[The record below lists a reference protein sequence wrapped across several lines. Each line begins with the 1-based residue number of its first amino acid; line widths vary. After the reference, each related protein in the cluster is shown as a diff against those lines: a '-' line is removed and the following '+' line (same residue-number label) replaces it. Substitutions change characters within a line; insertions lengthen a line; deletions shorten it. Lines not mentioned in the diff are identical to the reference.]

1 LISQVCKLKQ
11 VKTLQNAPR
20 RNANNKLQSL
30 LKVKEKEKEQ
40 MATRQADVQ
49 GMVTVRIEMLQVA
62 LYFVVSG
69 RRIRKRTSKAG

>member
-1 LISQVCKLKQ
+1 
-11 VKTLQNAPR
+11 
-20 RNANNKLQSL
+20 